1 METLLKYEFAVL
13 DFIQSDITGPVLDK
27 IMVVFTYMGSGGFI
41 WILAA
46 LMLLSFPK
54 TRKTGIVV
62 AVSLLGC
69 LLIGNIILKPLVG
82 RIRPCDINTAVE
94 LLIKRPLDASFPS
107 GHTMSSFAA
116 ATCIVF
122 YSLKYGIPA
131 KALAVTISF
140 SRLYLYV
147 NYPTDILAGAVI
159 GILIAV
165 ISKKAVDAWMSRK
178 NGMVIDR
185 YVRKI

>member
-13 DFIQSDITGPVLDK
+13 DSIQSDITGPVLDK

-94 LLIKRPLDASFPS
+94 LLIKRPLDASFP
-107 GHTMSSFAA
+107 
-116 ATCIVF
+116 
-122 YSLKYGIPA
+122 
-131 KALAVTISF
+131 
-140 SRLYLYV
+140 
-147 NYPTDILAGAVI
+147 
-159 GILIAV
+159 
-165 ISKKAVDAWMSRK
+165 
-178 NGMVIDR
+178 
-185 YVRKI
+185 